1 MTRAP
6 ASGRGA
12 SAHRL
17 AIEAA
22 RGRLSTVVDS
32 VQEQPVL
39 LTRRG
44 RPVAAVITMEQ
55 YEMLV
60 ATERL
65 ADRRREAAAQRGDAP
80 APSAAAGEDPP

>member
-6 ASGRGA
+6 ASARGA

-55 YEMLV
+55 YEVLR
-60 ATERL
+60 AAEGL
-65 ADRRREAAAQRGDAP
+65 ADHWRARDGGRGP
-80 APSAAAGEDPP
+80 AVGQSVTGEGDTI